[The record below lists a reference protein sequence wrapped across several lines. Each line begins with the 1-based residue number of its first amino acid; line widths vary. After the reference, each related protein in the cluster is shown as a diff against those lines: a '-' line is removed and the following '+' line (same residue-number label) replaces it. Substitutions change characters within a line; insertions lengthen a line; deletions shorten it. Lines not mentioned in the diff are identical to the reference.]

1 MQDFLGY
8 KRDIKPNGQ
17 IMTGELATL
26 SIGGSRS
33 NLVQQVTAQYG
44 QAVMPK
50 FEVGSP
56 TLYWLTGQPMGSV
69 TFSRI
74 VGCGGFLSALGSLRG
89 SCGTLVPVQIGSD
102 GQTGCTTARCGGGT
116 LSFDGGVVESV
127 NVTFSA
133 GTLEVAEGATI
144 KVAAMG

>member
-26 SIGGSRS
+26 SIGGTRS
-33 NLVQQVTAQYG
+33 NLVQQVAANYG

-56 TLYWLTGQPMGSV
+56 TLYWLTGQPMGMV

-74 VGCGGFLSALGSLRG
+74 VGCSGFLSALSGLRG
-89 SCGTLVPVQIGSD
+89 SCDTLVPIQIGSD
-102 GQTGCTTARCGGGT
+102 GQTGCATAQCGGGSI
-116 LSFDGGVVESV
+116 SFDGGVVESV